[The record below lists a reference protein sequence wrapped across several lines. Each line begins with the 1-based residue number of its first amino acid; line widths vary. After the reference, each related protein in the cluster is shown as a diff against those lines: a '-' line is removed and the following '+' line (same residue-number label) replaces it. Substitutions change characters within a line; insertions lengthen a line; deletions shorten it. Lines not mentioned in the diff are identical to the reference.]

1 MLLFVAVFTKHLKLD
16 RRHQDMPPDSID
28 NMLPVLAYR
37 MGMVDLES
45 ALAAPGLGLLGPA
58 ALAAV
63 VLALQGGGPLPG
75 T

>member
-1 MLLFVAVFTKHLKLD
+1 
-16 RRHQDMPPDSID
+16 MPPDSID